1 MKKFFGFLK
10 VLILG
15 LLIGVTLTVVVMN
28 FCPSLLKKGVVQSKN
43 HDVTLENKGITLVVA
58 DFSKPILGKAI
69 KRSSLIVLDQPVSTK
84 STVNDMKFENMG
96 ILKNINIFDKSQ
108 DIEYNGTGEYTVE
121 LNQLTSDNVTL
132 DKKEKKVI
140 LKVPH
145 PVLSNVIVDPE
156 KTRVM
161 DINRNT
167 IFAIGEV
174 KQNPDSYKSLEEEA
188 KEKMKTALD
197 TDDIKKKADDN
208 AKNAILKL
216 LQPTITSVSPE
227 YKLDIQFL

>member
-216 LQPTITSVSPE
+216 LQPTIISVSPE

>member
-174 KQNPDSYKSLEEEA
+174 KQNPDS
-188 KEKMKTALD
+188 
-197 TDDIKKKADDN
+197 
-208 AKNAILKL
+208 
-216 LQPTITSVSPE
+216 
-227 YKLDIQFL
+227 

>member
-188 KEKMKTALD
+188 KEKMKIALD

-216 LQPTITSVSPE
+216 LQPTIISVSPE